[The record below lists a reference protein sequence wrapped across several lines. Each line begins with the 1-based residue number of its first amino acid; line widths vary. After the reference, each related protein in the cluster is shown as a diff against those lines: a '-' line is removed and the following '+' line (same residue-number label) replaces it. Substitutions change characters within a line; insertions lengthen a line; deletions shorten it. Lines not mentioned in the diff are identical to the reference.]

1 MLQILPR
8 VAPQKTLTCAATW
21 SIHVILF
28 HLGMIVALGA
38 FLWTLETL
46 ARLGVTCHVDRV
58 TAILSLFGLSRTPTD
73 PEDGWT
79 KRKRQHGQ
87 CRRCWRRWRRWR
99 RLEWWLYGQWLPWLR
114 HDGLSLRW
122 HGLWLR
128 HGLPMRWHGLS
139 LWRHDDADDAN
150 DATEWQGEKGNLYS
164 SPKSVATLG
173 VLTVVV
179 KAQCSVEVF
188 SHVCHVGPFFWWPL
202 QHKSS
207 SSSVFD
213 CSLARNGGSETSL
226 PKVWFY

>member
-46 ARLGVTCHVDRV
+46 VRLGVTCHVDRV

-139 LWRHDDADDAN
+139 LWRHDDADDA
-150 DATEWQGEKGNLYS
+150 
-164 SPKSVATLG
+164 
-173 VLTVVV
+173 
-179 KAQCSVEVF
+179 
-188 SHVCHVGPFFWWPL
+188 
-202 QHKSS
+202 
-207 SSSVFD
+207 
-213 CSLARNGGSETSL
+213 RNGMAWYEMKCNMDCIAGTNIYGTTSETWKQNSKSRDGVCKKFIWIPYFVL
-226 PKVWFY
+226 AQKKWCQNVSRKL